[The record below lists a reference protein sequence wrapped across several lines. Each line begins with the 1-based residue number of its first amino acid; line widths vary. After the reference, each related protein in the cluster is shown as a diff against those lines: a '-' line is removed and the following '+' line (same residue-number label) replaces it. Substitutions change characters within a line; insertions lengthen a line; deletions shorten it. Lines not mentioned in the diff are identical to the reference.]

1 MSDTLSQAAD
11 VATIVA
17 AAWPV
22 LTATVIGSGVL
33 GVSGGIAAAKIIV
46 RKERR
51 LLTNLKRPVAV
62 IPARQGS
69 MEHEARLL
77 KDVEFFNID
86 QLASDPRS
94 VDLVTKHRLVVLQY
108 DADPKSHFWKTYE
121 QLQSRQVPVI
131 VYAKPG
137 EISFKTDHMERIQRY
152 SLHTLCNTPLRLLS
166 DVTSIMTTYP
176 ESK

>member
-17 AAWPV
+17 AAWPI
-22 LTATVIGSGVL
+22 LTATVVGSGIL
-33 GVSGGIAAAKIIV
+33 GIGGGIAAAKIIV

-51 LLTNLKRPVAV
+51 LLANMKRPVAV
-62 IPARQGS
+62 IPAHHGS
-69 MEHEARLL
+69 MEHETRLL

-86 QLASDPRS
+86 NLASDKRS
-94 VDLVTKHRLVVLQY
+94 IDLVAKHRLVVLQY
-108 DADPKSHFWKTYE
+108 DAAPESHFWKTYE
-121 QLQSRQVPVI
+121 TLQSRQVPVI

-137 EISFKTDHMERIQRY
+137 EISFKTDHMERIQNY

-176 ESK
+176 EEK